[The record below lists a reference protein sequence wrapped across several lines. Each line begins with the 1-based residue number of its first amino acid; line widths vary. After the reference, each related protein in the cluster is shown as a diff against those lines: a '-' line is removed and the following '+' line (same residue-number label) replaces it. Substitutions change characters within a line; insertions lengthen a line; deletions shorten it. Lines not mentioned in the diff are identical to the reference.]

1 MDALSEVLRLARFGA
16 TVTLDASAHA
26 PWCVSVTASASLARA
41 HVVLD
46 GRATLA
52 LSGEPPMNLEAGDL
66 VFLPHGDAHLLGS
79 DLDGVAVALNSLGRN
94 IAGEMMP
101 IRIGGRGQPVRWIAL
116 GASCERHLAQPL
128 LD

>member
-26 PWCVSVTASASLARA
+26 PWCVSVTASPSLVRA

-46 GRATLA
+46 GHATLA
-52 LSGEPPMNLEAGDL
+52 RSGEPPMDMEPGDL
-66 VFLPHGDAHLLGS
+66 VLLPHGDAHLLGS
-79 DLDGVAVALNSLGRN
+79 DIDGDAVPLNALGRN

-101 IRIGGRGQPVRWIAL
+101 IRMGGR
-116 GASCERHLAQPL
+116 
-128 LD
+128 